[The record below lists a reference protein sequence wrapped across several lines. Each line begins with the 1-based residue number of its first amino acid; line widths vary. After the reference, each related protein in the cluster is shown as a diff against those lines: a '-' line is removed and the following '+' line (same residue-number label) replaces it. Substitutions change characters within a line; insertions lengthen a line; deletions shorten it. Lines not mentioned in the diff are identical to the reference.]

1 MSTKIENLESEINE
15 ISEQLVALLVERE
28 WELGNAVMSM
38 DVNIEYFAPEQTV
51 SIGVSSATIERSKN
65 DK

>member
-1 MSTKIENLESEINE
+1 MSGKIENLENEINE

-51 SIGVSSATIERSKN
+51 SIGVSSATIERSRY